1 MRLFRILLAS
11 TVGALVAACAGASSG
26 APTVQHPA
34 LRPAH
39 VSPGSRGHIYV
50 GYASTIYRGGA
61 EVLVYNPGQ
70 NRSIG
75 HPYDAIGEL
84 DGIAFDSAGY
94 IYVCNFN
101 RPAFGKNAGSVY
113 AADPNPRT
121 VHNDIDNPYAIALD
135 PSDRLYVANT
145 YGTKLDNTVAVF
157 EPHSNVLFELLSTG
171 ISDPVSLVVDSAG
184 NLYVAN
190 FGASDVTVY
199 APGSTS
205 PSYTISDGIGAPRAL
220 TLDQNGN
227 LYVANASLNDVTIY
241 APGTQT
247 PLRTISK
254 QVNAPDALAI
264 DPLGKLYVANWM
276 TYGGTI
282 TVYDLATGQLLHK
295 ITNAIYEPY
304 SIAVDQNGRLY
315 VANFFRSVVIFSG
328 DTWKVLRKIREY
340 GQGAVV
346 VTYGP

>member
-1 MRLFRILLAS
+1 M
-11 TVGALVAACAGASSG
+11 
-26 APTVQHPA
+26 
-34 LRPAH
+34 
-39 VSPGSRGHIYV
+39 
-50 GYASTIYRGGA
+50 
-61 EVLVYNPGQ
+61 YNPGQ
-70 NRSIG
+70 NKSIG

-199 APGSTS
+199 APGNTS
-205 PSYTISDGIGAPRAL
+205 PSYTISDGIGAARAL
-220 TLDQNGN
+220 TLDPNGN

-264 DPLGKLYVANWM
+264 DPTRQTLRCELD
-276 TYGGTI
+276 
-282 TVYDLATGQLLHK
+282 DLRRRLSPSTTWRRDSSYMK

-304 SIAVDQNGRLY
+304 SIAVDPKWPPLRGKFLPIRCHFFGGHVESTSQDSRIRPRSGRRHVRPVTSAPRLRIASERAQHARVKRY
-315 VANFFRSVVIFSG
+315 G
-328 DTWKVLRKIREY
+328 DGGAALPVKLR
-340 GQGAVV
+340 
-346 VTYGP
+346 